1 MAKFAVGLAANLL
14 LFFASLAVAGMLL
27 AILQGPFDQI
37 AQAGADIA
45 TTAEADRGRSMIEQ
59 FWDLLPFVVAILGLV
74 QLLGA
79 AIVQGRTP

>member
-37 AQAGADIA
+37 AQAGANIA

-59 FWDLLPFVVAILGLV
+59 FWNMLPFVVAILGLV